1 MEENKCHC
9 KETEKWNQPCYINCI
24 ECNKVINYSQ
34 RSAYR
39 LSIKRSK
46 RVGVCSSCNKI
57 GERNPFFG
65 KNHTKESMERMKA
78 TSLISESRLAYNEKL
93 KDPEYRKII
102 SEKLYANP
110 PMKGKSYYSVWVEK
124 YGVEI
129 ADEMNR
135 ECAKKKAHYGEDNYW
150 YGKTPP
156 YGSGNGWSGWY
167 KGWYF
172 RSLLELS
179 YMVNVIEKYNI
190 NWKNGESN
198 EYRMTYEYQGKT
210 SNYVADFI
218 LEDKY
223 MIECKPKNL
232 WGSDKV
238 DAKRLAAEIFCREK
252 GLIYKI
258 REVPRITDYEV
269 YDLYINGI
277 MTWTERYE
285 EKFLNRY
292 NKINPTST
300 DNTNNNEQ
308 SDNNPPQ

>member
-1 MEENKCHC
+1 MEENRYHC
-9 KETEKWNQPCYINCI
+9 KDAEKWDQPCYINCK
-24 ECNKVINYSQ
+24 ECGKIINFTRRYSYS
-34 RSAYR
+34 SA
-39 LSIKRSK
+39 LKNSK
-46 RVGVCSSCNKI
+46 NPGVCSSCVKK
-57 GERNPFFG
+57 GEKNPFFG
-65 KNHTKESMERMKA
+65 KKHTKESMEKMIE
-78 TSLISESRLAYNEKL
+78 TSNNSEKRKQHYEKI
-93 KDPEYRKII
+93 KSEEYRKFL
-102 SEKLYANP
+102 SDWMRENS

-135 ECAKKKAHYGEDNYW
+135 ECAKKKARRGEDNYW

-179 YMVNVIEKYNI
+179 YMINVIEKYDI
-190 NWKNGESN
+190 KWKNGESS

-210 SNYVADFI
+210 SNYVPDFI

-238 DAKRLAAEIFCREK
+238 DAKRLTAEIFCRER

-258 REVPRITDYEV
+258 REVPRVTDDEV
-269 YDLYINGI
+269 YELYINGI
-277 MTWTERYE
+277 ITWTERYE

-292 NKINPTST
+292 NKT
-300 DNTNNNEQ
+300 
-308 SDNNPPQ
+308 NNPPNNNLTE

>member
-1 MEENKCHC
+1 
-9 KETEKWNQPCYINCI
+9 
-24 ECNKVINYSQ
+24 
-34 RSAYR
+34 
-39 LSIKRSK
+39 
-46 RVGVCSSCNKI
+46 
-57 GERNPFFG
+57 
-65 KNHTKESMERMKA
+65 MKA

>member
-9 KETEKWNQPCYINCI
+9 DDAKKWNQPCYINCV

-34 RSAYR
+34 RSSYKTSKR
-39 LSIKRSK
+39 RSK
-46 RVGVCSSCNKI
+46 KVGVCSSCNKI

-65 KNHTKESMERMKA
+65 KNHTKESMEQMKA
-78 TSLISESRLAYNEKL
+78 TSLISESRMVYFEKIRSE
-93 KDPEYRKII
+93 EYRQMM
-102 SEKLYANP
+102 SEKIKANP
-110 PMKGKSYYSVWVEK
+110 PMKGKSYYSIWVEK

-135 ECAKKKAHYGEDNYW
+135 ECTKKKVHYGEDNYW

-190 NWKNGESN
+190 NWKNGETT
-198 EYRMTYEYQGKT
+198 EYRMIYEYQGKT
-210 SNYVADFI
+210 CSYVPDFI

-223 MIECKPKNL
+223 MIECKPKRL
-232 WGSDKV
+232 WGTDKV
-238 DAKRLAAEIFCREK
+238 EAKRMAAENFCHEK

-258 REVPRITDYEV
+258 RVVPRITDDEV
-269 YDLYINGI
+269 YELYSNGI
-277 MTWTERYE
+277 IIWTERYE
-285 EKFLNRY
+285 KKYLDKY
-292 NKINPTST
+292 TPT
-300 DNTNNNEQ
+300 DNNEQ
-308 SDNNPPQ
+308 SDNNPTE